1 MTSLCRLTTT
11 TVLLAISSFSTPS
24 FADEPGSNQE
34 AAFNE
39 KKNRGTQFYNER
51 KYEAAIPL
59 FQAAYTLN
67 PDPLLLY
74 NLGQAHR
81 KLNRNV
87 EALNYFRFFLRAST
101 DSDPALREKA
111 EAIVKELA
119 STTGKVATSTPSG
132 KSNTTTK
139 NQDSSSLF
147 NQLNKEGTELYQQ
160 GNYEACI
167 EKFQTAFS
175 INPDSLLL
183 YNLGQAHRKLKQER
197 EALNYY
203 QFYLRTAGDITPDMR
218 SKVEGYV
225 RELRQS
231 IDEKEQRSRQP
242 TVVVRTT
249 ERRPRPLW
257 RLIVG
262 PVLAAGGAATLG
274 IGAWGLSGN
283 GTCVDT
289 PSDPMLHCSKVY
301 DTQGLGAGLV
311 GGGSALLLVGVLLA
325 AMPGPQVTVERPV
338 DSKPTST
345 ATAQTSSLLFPSVPA
360 QPGFPQRNSDALP
373 ALADTK

>member
-1 MTSLCRLTTT
+1 MTSLCRLTKT
-11 TVLLAISSFSTPS
+11 TVLLAIFSFSTLV

-111 EAIVKELA
+111 EAIVKELE
-119 STTGKVATSTPSG
+119 STTGKSATGATSD
-132 KSNTTTK
+132 KSSTTTK
-139 NQDSSSLF
+139 NQDRGSLF

-203 QFYLRTAGDITPDMR
+203 QFYLRTAGDVAPEMR
-218 SKVEGYV
+218 SKAEGYV

-231 IDEKEQRSRQP
+231 INDKEQRSRQP
-242 TVVVRTT
+242 TVLVRTT

-257 RLIVG
+257 RVIVG

-345 ATAQTSSLLFPSVPA
+345 ATAQTSSLLFPSVPT

-373 ALADTK
+373 ALANTK

>member
-231 IDEKEQRSRQP
+231 IDDKEQRSRQP

-301 DTQGLGAGLV
+301 DTRELGVGLIGAGSV
-311 GGGSALLLVGVLLA
+311 ALLGGVLLA
-325 AMPGPQVTVERPV
+325 ALPGSQVTVERPV
-338 DSKPTST
+338 DSKPTN
-345 ATAQTSSLLFPSVPA
+345 AALAQPSSLLFPNVLG
-360 QPGFPQRNSDALP
+360 QPGFHPRSSDALP
-373 ALADTK
+373 ALTGTE

>member
-1 MTSLCRLTTT
+1 MTSLCRLTKT
-11 TVLLAISSFSTPS
+11 TVLLAIFSFSTLV

-111 EAIVKELA
+111 DAIVKELE
-119 STTGKVATSTPSG
+119 STTGKSATGATSG
-132 KSNTTTK
+132 KSSTTTK
-139 NQDSSSLF
+139 NQDRGSLF

-203 QFYLRTAGDITPDMR
+203 QFYLRTAGDVAPEMR
-218 SKVEGYV
+218 SKAEGYV

-231 IDEKEQRSRQP
+231 INDKEQRSRQP
-242 TVVVRTT
+242 TVLVRTT

-257 RLIVG
+257 RVIVG

>member
-1 MTSLCRLTTT
+1 MTSLCRLTKT
-11 TVLLAISSFSTPS
+11 TVLLAIFSFSTLV

-111 EAIVKELA
+111 EAIVKELE
-119 STTGKVATSTPSG
+119 STTGKSATGATSD
-132 KSNTTTK
+132 KSSTTIN
-139 NQDSSSLF
+139 NQDSGSLF
-147 NQLNKEGTELYQQ
+147 SQLNKEGSNLYQQ

-167 EKFQTAFS
+167 EKLQTAFS

-203 QFYLRTAGDITPDMR
+203 QFYLRTAGDVAPEMR
-218 SKVEGYV
+218 SKAEGYV

-231 IDEKEQRSRQP
+231 INDKEQRSRQP
-242 TVVVRTT
+242 TVLVRTT

-257 RLIVG
+257 RVIVG

-345 ATAQTSSLLFPSVPA
+345 ATAQTSSLLFPSVPT

-373 ALADTK
+373 ALANTK

>member
-1 MTSLCRLTTT
+1 MTSLCRLTKT
-11 TVLLAISSFSTPS
+11 TVLLAIFSFSTLV

-111 EAIVKELA
+111 EAIVKELE
-119 STTGKVATSTPSG
+119 STTGKSATGATSG
-132 KSNTTTK
+132 KSSTTTK
-139 NQDSSSLF
+139 NQDRGSLF

-203 QFYLRTAGDITPDMR
+203 QFYLRTAGDVAPEMR
-218 SKVEGYV
+218 SKAEGYV

-231 IDEKEQRSRQP
+231 INDKEQRSRQP
-242 TVVVRTT
+242 TVLVRTT

-257 RLIVG
+257 RVIVG

>member
-1 MTSLCRLTTT
+1 MTSLCRLTKT
-11 TVLLAISSFSTPS
+11 TVLLAIFSFSTLV
-24 FADEPGSNQE
+24 FADEPGINQE

-101 DSDPALREKA
+101 DSDPMLREKA
-111 EAIVKELA
+111 EAIVKELE
-119 STTGKVATSTPSG
+119 STTGKSATGATSG
-132 KSNTTTK
+132 KGSTTTK
-139 NQDSSSLF
+139 NQDRGSLF

-203 QFYLRTAGDITPDMR
+203 QFYLRTAGDVAPEMR
-218 SKVEGYV
+218 SKAEGYV
-225 RELRQS
+225 RELHQS
-231 IDEKEQRSRQP
+231 INDKEQRSRQP
-242 TVVVRTT
+242 TVLVRTT

-257 RLIVG
+257 RVIVG

>member
-1 MTSLCRLTTT
+1 
-11 TVLLAISSFSTPS
+11 
-24 FADEPGSNQE
+24 
-34 AAFNE
+34 
-39 KKNRGTQFYNER
+39 
-51 KYEAAIPL
+51 
-59 FQAAYTLN
+59 
-67 PDPLLLY
+67 
-74 NLGQAHR
+74 
-81 KLNRNV
+81 
-87 EALNYFRFFLRAST
+87 LRAST

-119 STTGKVATSTPSG
+119 STTGKFATSTPSG

-203 QFYLRTAGDITPDMR
+203 QFYLRTAGDITPEMR

-231 IDEKEQRSRQP
+231 IDDKEQRSRQP

-257 RLIVG
+257 RVIVG

-301 DTQGLGAGLV
+301 DTQGLGVGLV
-311 GGGSALLLVGVLLA
+311 GAGSVLLLGGVLLA
-325 AMPGPQVTVERPV
+325 ALPGLTGHRRACSRQ
-338 DSKPTST
+338 
-345 ATAQTSSLLFPSVPA
+345 
-360 QPGFPQRNSDALP
+360 
-373 ALADTK
+373 

>member
-11 TVLLAISSFSTPS
+11 TVLLSIFSLSPLA
-24 FADEPGSNQE
+24 FADDLGSNQE

-101 DSDPALREKA
+101 DGDPALREKA
-111 EAIVKELA
+111 EAIVKELE
-119 STTGKVATSTPSG
+119 STTGKSATSTSSG
-132 KSNTTTK
+132 KSSTTTK
-139 NQDSSSLF
+139 NQDSGSLF
-147 NQLNKEGTELYQQ
+147 NQLNKEGTDLYQQ

-203 QFYLRTAGDITPDMR
+203 QFYLRTAGEITPDMR

-231 IDEKEQRSRQP
+231 IDDKEQRSRQP

-257 RLIVG
+257 RVIVG

-283 GTCVDT
+283 GACVDT

-301 DTQGLGAGLV
+301 DTLGLGGGLIGAGSVLV
-311 GGGSALLLVGVLLA
+311 LGGVLLA
-325 AMPGPQVTVERPV
+325 ALPGSQVTVERPI
-338 DSKPTST
+338 DNKST
-345 ATAQTSSLLFPSVPA
+345 NAATAQPSSLLFPNVPR
-360 QPGFPQRNSDALP
+360 QPSFHLYSSDARP
-373 ALADTK
+373 ALAGTE

>member
-1 MTSLCRLTTT
+1 MTSLCRLTKT
-11 TVLLAISSFSTPS
+11 TVLLAIFSFSTLV

-81 KLNRNV
+81 KLNRNI

-111 EAIVKELA
+111 EAIVKELE
-119 STTGKVATSTPSG
+119 STTGKSATGATSG
-132 KSNTTTK
+132 KSSTTTK

-203 QFYLRTAGDITPDMR
+203 QFYLRTAGDVAPEMR
-218 SKVEGYV
+218 SKAEGYV

-231 IDEKEQRSRQP
+231 INDKEQRSRQP
-242 TVVVRTT
+242 TVLVRTT

-257 RLIVG
+257 RVIVG

>member
-1 MTSLCRLTTT
+1 MTSLCRLTKT
-11 TVLLAISSFSTPS
+11 TVLLAIFSFSTLV

-81 KLNRNV
+81 KLNRNI

-111 EAIVKELA
+111 EAIVKELE
-119 STTGKVATSTPSG
+119 STTGKSATGATSG
-132 KSNTTTK
+132 KSSTTTK
-139 NQDSSSLF
+139 NQDRGSLF

-203 QFYLRTAGDITPDMR
+203 QFYLRTAGDVAPEMR
-218 SKVEGYV
+218 SKAEGYV

-231 IDEKEQRSRQP
+231 INDKEQRSRQP
-242 TVVVRTT
+242 TVLVRTT

-257 RLIVG
+257 RVIVG

-283 GTCVDT
+283 GKCVDT

-301 DTQGLGAGLV
+301 DTQGLGVGLI
-311 GGGSALLLVGVLLA
+311 GAGSALVLGGALLA
-325 AMPGPQVTVERPV
+325 ALPGAQVTVERTV
-338 DSKPTST
+338 DIKPTS
-345 ATAQTSSLLFPSVPA
+345 AALVLPSSLLFPNVPG
-360 QPGFPQRNSDALP
+360 QPGIHKRSSDALP
-373 ALADTK
+373 ALASTE

>member
-1 MTSLCRLTTT
+1 MTSLCRLSTSTALLAT
-11 TVLLAISSFSTPS
+11 LAISSLA
-24 FADEPGSNQE
+24 FADDIASNQE
-34 AAFNE
+34 ATFNE

-101 DSDPALREKA
+101 DGDPILREKA
-111 EAIVKELA
+111 EAIVKELE
-119 STTGKVATSTPSG
+119 STTGKSVTSTTSG
-132 KSNTTTK
+132 KNSTLTK
-139 NQDSSSLF
+139 NQDSGSLF

-203 QFYLRTAGDITPDMR
+203 QFYLRTAGNIAPEMR

-225 RELRQS
+225 QELRQA
-231 IDEKEQRSRQP
+231 IDDKEQRSRQP

-301 DTQGLGAGLV
+301 DTAGLGGGLIGAGSV
-311 GGGSALLLVGVLLA
+311 LLLGGVLLA
-325 AMPGPQVTVERPV
+325 ALPGSQVTVERTV
-338 DSKPTST
+338 DSRPTNT
-345 ATAQTSSLLFPSVPA
+345 ATAQSSSLLFPSASA
-360 QPGFPQRNSDALP
+360 QPGIHQRSSYALP
-373 ALADTK
+373 ALAGTE

>member
-132 KSNTTTK
+132 KSNTTAK

-231 IDEKEQRSRQP
+231 IDDKEQRSRQP

-301 DTQGLGAGLV
+301 DTKGLGGGLI
-311 GGGSALLLVGVLLA
+311 GGGSALLLVGVLLT
-325 AMPGPQVTVERPV
+325 AMPGPQVTVERLI
-338 DSKPTST
+338 DNKSTST
-345 ATAQTSSLLFPSVPA
+345 AMAQPTSLLFPSVLG
-360 QPGFPQRNSDALP
+360 QPGFHPRSSDALP
-373 ALADTK
+373 ALTGTE

>member
-1 MTSLCRLTTT
+1 MTSLGRLTTK
-11 TVLLAISSFSTPS
+11 TVLLVMFSISSLALADGPS
-24 FADEPGSNQE
+24 SNQE

-81 KLNRNV
+81 KLNRNI

-101 DSDPALREKA
+101 DGDPILREKA
-111 EAIVKELA
+111 EAIVKELET
-119 STTGKVATSTPSG
+119 TTGKSATSATSS
-132 KSNTTTK
+132 KSSPTTK
-139 NQDSSSLF
+139 NQDSSALF

-203 QFYLRTAGDITPDMR
+203 QFYLRTAGDITPDLR

-231 IDEKEQRSRQP
+231 IDDKEQRSRQP

-257 RLIVG
+257 RVIVG

-274 IGAWGLSGN
+274 IGAWALSGD
-283 GTCVDT
+283 GSCVDT

-301 DTQGLGAGLV
+301 DTGGLGWGLI
-311 GGGSALLLVGVLLA
+311 GGGSALLLGGVLLA
-325 AMPGPQVTVERPV
+325 ALPGPQVTVERPV
-338 DSKPTST
+338 DSKATS
-345 ATAQTSSLLFPSVPA
+345 AAMAQPSSLLFPSVPA
-360 QPGFPQRNSDALP
+360 QPGFPQRSSDALP
-373 ALADTK
+373 ALAGTE

>member
-11 TVLLAISSFSTPS
+11 TVLLAIFSLSTPS

-39 KKNRGTQFYNER
+39 KKNRGTQFYNDR

-119 STTGKVATSTPSG
+119 STTGKFATSTPSG

-147 NQLNKEGTELYQQ
+147 NQLNKEGTGLYQQ

-203 QFYLRTAGDITPDMR
+203 QFYLRTAGDITPEMR

-231 IDEKEQRSRQP
+231 IDDKEQRSRQP

-257 RLIVG
+257 RVIVG
-262 PVLAAGGAATLG
+262 PVLAAGGATTLG
-274 IGAWGLSGN
+274 IGAWAISGN
-283 GTCVDT
+283 GACVDT
-289 PSDPMLHCSKVY
+289 PADPMLHCSKVY
-301 DTQGLGAGLV
+301 DTQGLGVGLV
-311 GGGSALLLVGVLLA
+311 GAGSVLLLGGVLLA
-325 AMPGPQVTVERPV
+325 ALPGSQVTVERAV
-338 DSKPTST
+338 DSKAASA
-345 ATAQTSSLLFPSVPA
+345 ATAQPSSLLFPSAPV
-360 QPGFPQRNSDALP
+360 QPGFHQRSSDALP
-373 ALADTK
+373 ALAGTE

>member
-301 DTQGLGAGLV
+301 DTRELGVGLIGAGSV
-311 GGGSALLLVGVLLA
+311 ALLGGVLLA
-325 AMPGPQVTVERPV
+325 ALPGSQVTVERPV
-338 DSKPTST
+338 GSKPTN
-345 ATAQTSSLLFPSVPA
+345 AALAQPSSLLFPSVLG
-360 QPGFPQRNSDALP
+360 QPGFHPRSSDALP
-373 ALADTK
+373 ALTGTE

>member
-1 MTSLCRLTTT
+1 MTSLCRLTKT
-11 TVLLAISSFSTPS
+11 TVLLAIFSFSTLV

-81 KLNRNV
+81 KLNRNI

-111 EAIVKELA
+111 EAIVKELE
-119 STTGKVATSTPSG
+119 STTGKSATGATSG
-132 KSNTTTK
+132 KGSTTTK
-139 NQDSSSLF
+139 NQDRGSLF

-203 QFYLRTAGDITPDMR
+203 QFYLRTAGDVAPEMR
-218 SKVEGYV
+218 SKAEGYV

-231 IDEKEQRSRQP
+231 INDKEQRSRQP
-242 TVVVRTT
+242 TVLVRTT

-257 RLIVG
+257 RVIVG

-283 GTCVDT
+283 GSCVDT

-301 DTQGLGAGLV
+301 DTQGLGVGLI
-311 GGGSALLLVGVLLA
+311 GAGSALVLGGALLA
-325 AMPGPQVTVERPV
+325 ALPGAQVTVERTV
-338 DSKPTST
+338 DIKPTS
-345 ATAQTSSLLFPSVPA
+345 AALVLPSSLLFPNVPG
-360 QPGFPQRNSDALP
+360 QPGIHKRSSDALP
-373 ALADTK
+373 ALASTE